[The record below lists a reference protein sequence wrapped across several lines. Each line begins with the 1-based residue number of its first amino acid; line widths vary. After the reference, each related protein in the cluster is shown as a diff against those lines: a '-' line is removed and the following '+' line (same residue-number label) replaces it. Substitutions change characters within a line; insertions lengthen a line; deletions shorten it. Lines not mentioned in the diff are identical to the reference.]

1 MKTGILFLI
10 KISKLNERNM
20 LKSIDRNNGK
30 RQVSLQE
37 EDGKLN
43 LMVMTNG
50 NQWNGTGVDL
60 ETLSMIKSVIEEKL
74 T

>member
-1 MKTGILFLI
+1 MKMGILFLI